1 MPHDIALINTLA
13 IGLGTAFVFG
23 WLASRL
29 HLPPLLGYLLAGIA
43 VGPFTPG
50 FVADVNL
57 APQLAEIGVI
67 LLMFGVGMHFSIAD
81 LMAVKRIA
89 VPGAL
94 LQMAVATALGWA
106 LATWW
111 GWSHAAALVFG
122 LSLSVA
128 STVVLLRALEDQ
140 GGLHTEVGRIAVGWL
155 IVEDLLIVLALVV
168 LPTLAPAASGAQA
181 GPGDVWLAL
190 GITFAK
196 VAAFVVFML
205 VVGLRFF
212 PWLLKQVERTGSRE
226 LFTLAVVAVALGV
239 ALGSAA
245 LFGVSFALGAFFAG
259 IVIHESDLSERAA
272 TESQPL
278 QDLFGALFF
287 VSVGM
292 LLDPMVLVEKPV
304 QVLMVTLIIVLG
316 KSLASFVIVRALG
329 YPLGS
334 ALTVSAALAQI
345 GEFSF
350 ILAGLGISLRLL
362 PEEANDLI
370 LAGALLSITLNP
382 LMFKLVTRWAP
393 KAQAS
398 HAARA

>member
-1 MPHDIALINTLA
+1 
-13 IGLGTAFVFG
+13 
-23 WLASRL
+23 
-29 HLPPLLGYLLAGIA
+29 
-43 VGPFTPG
+43 
-50 FVADVNL
+50 
-57 APQLAEIGVI
+57 
-67 LLMFGVGMHFSIAD
+67 
-81 LMAVKRIA
+81 
-89 VPGAL
+89 
-94 LQMAVATALGWA
+94 
-106 LATWW
+106 
-111 GWSHAAALVFG
+111 
-122 LSLSVA
+122 
-128 STVVLLRALEDQ
+128 
-140 GGLHTEVGRIAVGWL
+140 VGWL
-155 IVEDLLIVLALVV
+155 IVEDLLMVLALVV
-168 LPTLAPAASGAQA
+168 LPTLAPSAQAAQA
-181 GPGDVWLAL
+181 GPADVWLAL

-196 VAAFVVFML
+196 VAVFVVFML

-272 TESQPL
+272 TETQPL

-362 PEEANDLI
+362 PDEANDLI

-382 LMFKLVTRWAP
+382 LMFRLVTRWGCG
-393 KAQAS
+393 
-398 HAARA
+398 ARTPPAERA